1 MAMNPVNATLGGA
14 ASIATDVASTPGLAR
29 TMGNLGRPLE
39 LTSESRVARWYA
51 AYTSANHEKRVAEQ
65 LGARDV
71 EYFLPLHE
79 SVRKWK
85 DRRVRLQLPLFP
97 GYIFV
102 HMALCDR
109 LKVQQVP
116 GLARL
121 VGFGG
126 TPAELPEPEI
136 ETLRMRLVSGVRA
149 EPHRYMVAGR
159 RVRVMNGPMAGL
171 QGILTRRKSN
181 ARLVVSLE
189 LIQRAIVVEIDEAD
203 VEPVA

>member
-1 MAMNPVNATLGGA
+1 MAMNPSNPTLGV
-14 ASIATDVASTPGLAR
+14 ASIATDVASAPGLAS
-29 TMGNLGRPLE
+29 TMETLDRRNGSTARSDA
-39 LTSESRVARWYA
+39 TRWYA
-51 AYTSANHEKRVAEQ
+51 AYTCANHEKRVAEQ
-65 LGARDV
+65 LGAREV

-121 VGFGG
+121 VGFDG
-126 TPAELPEPEI
+126 TPAELPEQEI
-136 ETLRMRLVSGVRA
+136 ETLRMSLVNGVRA
-149 EPHRYMVAGR
+149 EPHRYLVAGR

-171 QGILTRRKSN
+171 RGILTRKKSN

-189 LIQRAIVVEIDEAD
+189 LIQRAIAVEIDEAD
-203 VEPVA
+203 IEPVV